1 MEWES
6 DERSFYSL
14 AVSTNRLHIT
24 NMESK
29 AVESFG
35 CRTSKYTRIVPERD
49 PRILGYTTGKDGYYL
64 LEQGNRES
72 LADTDYL
79 TAIVAEQEIMHYEE
93 IFTLCWDNIPI

>member
-35 CRTSKYTRIVPERD
+35 CRTSKYTALASTD
-49 PRILGYTTGKDGYYL
+49 GTRILVYHKRKAWILSAGAG
-64 LEQGNRES
+64 EQVES

-79 TAIVAEQEIMHYEE
+79 TAIVA
-93 IFTLCWDNIPI
+93 